1 MADPASGERLADW
14 ARSAHTW
21 LLLRPVSR
29 GFWAV
34 AAVFLVGTAVANAA
48 DGNWLSAVFGVL
60 LAGVAGSRLWALRG
74 TGEDRPPSGQARTA
88 SR

>member
-1 MADPASGERLADW
+1 MADPTGGERLVDW
-14 ARSAHTW
+14 ARSTYTW

-29 GFWAV
+29 GFWIV

-48 DGNWLSAVFGVL
+48 DGNWVSAVFGVL
-60 LAGVAGSRLWALRG
+60 LAGVAGSRLWALCG

>member
-1 MADPASGERLADW
+1 MADPTGGERLADW
-14 ARSAHTW
+14 AGSVHTW

-29 GFWAV
+29 GSWVV
-34 AAVFLVGTAVANAA
+34 AAVLLVGTAVANAA

-60 LAGVAGSRLWALRG
+60 LAGVAGSRLWTLHRAG
-74 TGEDRPPSGQARTA
+74 RPPSGQARTA